1 MSIGDMCPQ
10 EPIQEQD
17 QPSSTQASPPTQDEG
32 QDNQVDGTHQG
43 GDKEKRV
50 NEDKEA
56 IQPSRPQ
63 VPHLRVHQTI
73 PRDHPMDMILEGIHK
88 WVTTRSR
95 IANFY
100 ENYSFVFSFEFFGVE
115 DALTDLDW
123 VVAMQENLYNFKRN
137 EVWNLIPRSNQN
149 VIGTKWVYHN
159 NQYEHGVVTRNMAWF
174 MDKGYSQVE
183 AFDFDE
189 TFAPIMKLESIRIS
203 LAYATYHDFQLYQI
217 DVKSASSMD
226 QSRKCS
232 LLSNFHA
239 SKMTSILT
247 MSSSSI
253 RHLCGFKQTTISWYE
268 CLRDILIANSF
279 KIGKTDP
286 TLFTKAVDDDLFSC
300 QIYVD
305 DIIFGSTNQLSCQEF
320 SRIMIKDFGMSMM
333 GELSFS

>member
-1 MSIGDMCPQ
+1 
-10 EPIQEQD
+10 
-17 QPSSTQASPPTQDEG
+17 
-32 QDNQVDGTHQG
+32 
-43 GDKEKRV
+43 
-50 NEDKEA
+50 
-56 IQPSRPQ
+56 
-63 VPHLRVHQTI
+63 
-73 PRDHPMDMILEGIHK
+73 
-88 WVTTRSR
+88 
-95 IANFY
+95 
-100 ENYSFVFSFEFFGVE
+100 
-115 DALTDLDW
+115 
-123 VVAMQENLYNFKRN
+123 
-137 EVWNLIPRSNQN
+137 
-149 VIGTKWVYHN
+149 
-159 NQYEHGVVTRNMAWF
+159 